1 MNYKE
6 EAYLKVLNKILTEVF
21 YYLIIKD
28 LNILSPHIIKMKKQ
42 KSTTINISDDES
54 QAKPKIDNEEL
65 KKCIKDSDDESS
77 QEQITPKS
85 SPQKPKVKRKKTSKL
100 QHSSIIQPNKTISQK
115 LSQKNLI
122 QEDKFRKPRKKAEIL
137 GADSLDYSKRKNYK
151 YVVEYNDKKIHFGSA
166 KTEDYITHKDKDR
179 RQKYLNKA
187 KKIKDKDG
195 RLTHELPF
203 YPNYWSVNL
212 LN

>member
-1 MNYKE
+1 
-6 EAYLKVLNKILTEVF
+6 
-21 YYLIIKD
+21 
-28 LNILSPHIIKMKKQ
+28 MKKQ
-42 KSTTINISDDES
+42 KSTTINISEVSSSDDES
-54 QAKPKIDNEEL
+54 QAKPKIDKEDF
-65 KKCIKDSDDESS
+65 KKYIKDSDDESS

-85 SPQKPKVKRKKTSKL
+85 SPQKPKVKRKKTPKL
-100 QHSSIIQPNKTISQK
+100 QDSPSIQPNKTISK
-115 LSQKNLI
+115 KITQKNLV
-122 QEDKFRKPRKKAEIL
+122 QEDEFRKLQKKNKKF

-166 KTEDYITHKDKDR
+166 KTEDYINHQDKDR

-203 YPNYWSVNL
+203 YPNYWSVTL
-212 LN
+212 LNF